1 MYLILSV
8 EIWQFLRS
16 VKYCNSSKIAKLTS
30 WEHLKTGWS
39 HRNSELQFPTFTFV
53 FRFAYH
59 MYALSPRISD
69 LKQSCFCFV
78 LFLCVCVCVFIDV
91 KDTYF
96 EILVKLNNLETLS
109 YTWSP
114 RKVTLSCG
122 ASPCRPL
129 WGTN

>member
-16 VKYCNSSKIAKLTS
+16 VKYCNSSNIAKRTS
-30 WEHLKTGWS
+30 WEHLKTGLS

-59 MYALSPRISD
+59 IYPLSPRISD

-78 LFLCVCVCVFIDV
+78 LLYFFCVFIYV
-91 KDTYF
+91 KNTCF
-96 EILVKLNNLETLS
+96 EILVELNNLESLQEYITIFC
-109 YTWSP
+109 P
-114 RKVTLSCG
+114 RG
-122 ASPCRPL
+122 AH
-129 WGTN
+129 